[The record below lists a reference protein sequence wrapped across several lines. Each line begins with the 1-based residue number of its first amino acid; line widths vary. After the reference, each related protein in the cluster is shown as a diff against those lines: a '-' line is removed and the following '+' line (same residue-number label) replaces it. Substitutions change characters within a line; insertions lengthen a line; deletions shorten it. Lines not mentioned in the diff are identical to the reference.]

1 VNRNAIDAGSLV
13 ALGLLAVT
21 FLAAQTS
28 VQELAQPAPDL
39 AQPVPE
45 VTQKAG
51 VQNPG
56 VQHAMAELVP
66 LATFALEGRPDWMA
80 ATSDAVWVTSSNLN
94 HVVRLDAKSN
104 HPGIIVPVA
113 EPCAGLAVAFGSL
126 WIPSC
131 GEHAVIRVNA
141 ETGAPQA
148 KILAAPADSEGGIAS
163 GAGSIWIVTSK
174 QNELARN
181 ESELTRNE
189 SELARDGSQLA
200 RNGSQLARNGSELT
214 RIDPATNAV
223 IAHIRLPAGSFNPI
237 FAEGSIWVSSNT
249 SGTLVR
255 VDPDLNKIVS
265 ETAVGP
271 MPRFLTLGAGS
282 IWVLNQGDGTIA
294 RVDASTGKR
303 TALIVAGVP
312 GHGGE
317 VAFGAGAVWISV
329 IGYPITRIDP
339 DTNTVTGQWHGEGGD
354 SIRVAHG
361 SIWLTDLTGARVWR
375 LAIPTR

>member
-1 VNRNAIDAGSLV
+1 VNRKTIGAGSLA

-181 ESELTRNE
+181 
-189 SELARDGSQLA
+189 
-200 RNGSQLARNGSELT
+200 GSELT

-282 IWVLNQGDGTIA
+282 IWVLNQGDGTVA